1 MPRRSFLHDYFQ
13 AAIIAVMIALFVRTY
28 LVQAFQ
34 IPSPSMVGTILV
46 GDHILVNKFAY
57 GPFASAAEKELLP
70 FRIIARGD
78 VIIFKFPKEPEKDYV
93 KRVIGLPG
101 ETLKIDNGQ
110 VMIKKPGDADF
121 STLKEED
128 YVQHIDPLSAPDPD
142 SLNNRPPVEI
152 PSDSYFVMGDNR
164 DDSRD
169 SRDWGFVPR
178 QCIRGRALLVYW
190 SVSFP
195 SASGSEAPP
204 SGTLAALWNSASAS
218 LTRTRWE
225 RTFLLIR

>member
-1 MPRRSFLHDYFQ
+1 MARRSIVHDYFQ
-13 AAIIAVMIALFVRTY
+13 AAVIAVMMALFVRTY

-57 GPFASAAEKELLP
+57 GPTSSKSEWELLP
-70 FRIIARGD
+70 FLPVARGD
-78 VIIFKFPKEPEKDYV
+78 IVIFKFPGEPEKDYV

-101 ETLKIDNGQ
+101 ETLKIVNRQ

-121 STLKEED
+121 STLMEKD
-128 YVQHIDPLSAPDPD
+128 YVKFTDPLSADDPD
-142 SLNNRPPVEI
+142 HLNNRDPVPI
-152 PSDSYFVMGDNR
+152 PEGTYYVMGDNR

-178 QCIRGRALLVYW
+178 QLIRGKALLVYW
-190 SVSFP
+190 SVGFP
-195 SASGSEAPP
+195 PAERKEAP
-204 SGTLAALWNSASAS
+204 SGVLAVFWESVSGAF
-218 LTRTRWE
+218 THTRWK